1 MLNYVKSEFYR
12 VLHGKAIY
20 GLTGVLSGLTV
31 LFNFILYAFGTNQAF
46 GYDTIRFSLNMMTGS
61 LPLLM
66 GIALIVVSYIA
77 ADEYKNGTLKNV
89 VAYGISRNTF
99 FTGKCIV
106 SMVISILCMFV
117 VLGFYIGSALLL
129 LENDGME
136 PVWELLKGI
145 GASVP
150 AALAALVLSVLLYC
164 LFKKEITVV
173 MIWGTILF
181 LFPQIAFFLGF
192 KIEFFKKAAEWMPY
206 NFLRFE
212 AAVNMSGYEC
222 LWNTPEGIMKCI
234 VSGAIGMIVFYT
246 AGILLF
252 RRKEIN

>member
-1 MLNYVKSEFYR
+1 MLNYVRSEFYR

-20 GLTGVLSGLTV
+20 VLTGVLSGLTI
-31 LFNFILYAFGTNQAF
+31 LFNLILYAFGTNQAF
-46 GYDTIRFSLNMMTGS
+46 LYGNIRFSLNMLTGS
-61 LPLLM
+61 LTLIM
-66 GIALIVVSYIA
+66 GAALIVVSYIA

-89 VAYGISRNTF
+89 IAYGISRNTF

-106 SMVISILCMFV
+106 SMVISVICMII

-136 PVWELLKGI
+136 PVWELLKGV

-150 AALAALVLSVLLYC
+150 SALASLVLSVLLFS

-173 MIWGTILF
+173 MIWGAILF
-181 LFPQIAFFLGF
+181 FIPQVTFFLGF
-192 KIEFFKKAAEWMPY
+192 KVEFFKNAAEWMPY

-212 AAVNMSGYEC
+212 AGVNMTEYNC
-222 LWNTPEGIMKCI
+222 LWNTPEGLLKCI
-234 VSGAIGMIVFYT
+234 LSGVIGVIVFYA
-246 AGILLF
+246 AGVLLF